1 MINDEQKVQ
10 KHVDMTK
17 LETEKE
23 ENAAESEAKRRKAWE
38 DDLKEINDRIQHLKS
53 EKLKNKDVLHEFILH
68 RQFLYDVKT

>member
-1 MINDEQKVQ
+1 
-10 KHVDMTK
+10 MTK

-23 ENAAESEAKRRKAWE
+23 ENAAESEAKWRKAWE
-38 DDLKEINDRIQHLKS
+38 DDLKEINDWIQHLKS

>member
-1 MINDEQKVQ
+1 
-10 KHVDMTK
+10 MTK